1 MNILDCFP
9 WFEKGLVGLRGEVH
23 GDVEEVHLN
32 PVGLSSWDLQAV
44 LLHDPVDL
52 LQGQLRLPVGEHAG
66 GESVVAVKADVEA
79 RGLELRQ
86 EEQSHNIAALRP
98 IIRPHTHI
106 KIWVL
111 LFDPG

>member
-52 LQGQLRLPVGEHAG
+52 LQGQLRLPVGELAG
-66 GESVVAVKADVEA
+66 GESVVIRISISLIVPDCLDQL
-79 RGLELRQ
+79 RDWLQISLELDR
-86 EEQSHNIAALRP
+86 
-98 IIRPHTHI
+98 
-106 KIWVL
+106 
-111 LFDPG
+111 